1 VLYRHGTTPVH
12 RLPPQVKIVALL
24 VFVLSVVVMPREA
37 FWAYAL
43 AGCLLVGVMILAEL
57 PAGFVA
63 RRMIVE
69 VPILVFALLLPFFG
83 QGETTDVLG
92 LTLSVEGL
100 WGAWTIL
107 AKATLGVGASIVVSA
122 TTTIPDMIRGLDR
135 IRVPR
140 VLTAIAGFMVRYL
153 DIVAGEFSRRRVA
166 MAARGYEPRWFWQN
180 GPLAQSAG
188 SLFIRSFERGERVH
202 QAMVARGFTGR
213 MPVFGDRPARTRE
226 WWIGLSVSLAAVL
239 LALLSLTVLR

>member
-1 VLYRHGTTPVH
+1 M
-12 RLPPQVKIVALL
+12 L
-24 VFVLSVVVMPREA
+24 VFVLAVVAIPRES
-37 FWAYAL
+37 FWAHAL
-43 AGCLLVGVMILAEL
+43 AGCLLIGVMILAEL

-63 RRMIVE
+63 RRMVVE

-83 QGETTDVLG
+83 QGETTEVLG

-107 AKATLGVGASIVVSA
+107 AKATLGVGASVVVSA
-122 TTTIPDMIRGLDR
+122 TSTVPDLIRGLDR

-153 DIVAGEFSRRRVA
+153 DIVTGEFSRRRVA
-166 MAARGYEPRWFWQN
+166 MAARGYEPRWIWQG
-180 GPLAQSAG
+180 GPWAQSAG

-213 MPVFGDRPARTRE
+213 MPVYGDRPATTRQ
-226 WWIGLSVSLAAVL
+226 WLTGLSVSFAAVL
-239 LALLSLTVLR
+239 LAIISLTVLP

>member
-12 RLPPQVKIVALL
+12 HLPAQVKVVALL
-24 VFVLSVVVMPREA
+24 VFVLAVVVLPPDA
-37 FWAYAL
+37 FWAYFL
-43 AGCLLVGVMILAEL
+43 AGCLLVGVMIVAEL

-63 RRMIVE
+63 RRMLVE
-69 VPILVFALLLPFFG
+69 VPILIFALMLPFFG

-107 AKATLGVGASIVVSA
+107 AKATLGVGTSIVVSA
-122 TTTIPDMIRGLDR
+122 TTTIPDILRGLDR

-140 VLTAIAGFMVRYL
+140 VITAIAGFMVRYM

-166 MAARGYEPRWFWQN
+166 MAARGYQPRWLWQN

-213 MPVFGDRPARTRE
+213 MPVFGDRPATTRE
-226 WWIGLSVSLAAVL
+226 WWIGLSVPLVAVL
-239 LALLSLTVLR
+239 LAALSVTLLR

>member
-1 VLYRHGTTPVH
+1 MYRHGRTPVH
-12 RLPPQVKIVALL
+12 RLPAQVEIVGLL
-24 VFVLSVVVMPREA
+24 LFVTSVVAIPREA
-37 FWAYAL
+37 FWAHAL
-43 AGCLLVGVMILAEL
+43 GASLLLGVMILAEL

-83 QGETTDVLG
+83 RGATTEILG
-92 LTLSVEGL
+92 LTVSIEGL

-122 TTTIPDMIRGLDR
+122 TTTVPDMIRGLDQL
-135 IRVPR
+135 RVPR

-153 DIVAGEFSRRRVA
+153 DIIAGEFSRRRVA
-166 MAARGYEPRWFWQN
+166 MASRGYEPRWLWQN

-213 MPVFGDRPARTRE
+213 MPVYRSQPASSGQWLT
-226 WWIGLSVSLAAVL
+226 GLSVPFAALMLAV
-239 LALLSLTVLR
+239 LSLTVLR